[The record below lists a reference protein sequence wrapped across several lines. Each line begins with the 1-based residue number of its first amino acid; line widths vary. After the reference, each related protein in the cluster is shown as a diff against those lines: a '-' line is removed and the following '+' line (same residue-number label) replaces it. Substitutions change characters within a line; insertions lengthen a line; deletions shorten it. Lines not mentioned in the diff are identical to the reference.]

1 MVNPQ
6 PNSDVEALP
15 SETSAGE
22 ANEQLFNANFFQD
35 QSRSIER
42 LISRHFYP
50 RHFDAF
56 REMQALTGLIISGST
71 TLNFFTFEGHQSSD
85 LDLYVNILGA
95 EYVSV
100 WLDSV
105 GCKPHF
111 RLDPISFQFVVG
123 RRLQEMLGMTLED
136 VRALVP
142 ADIKRKMQDLGGVPM
157 FESEHAPYMD
167 SCRYTSPH
175 LLGVID
181 YLSAKGSRIQLMV
194 CVGGVMDCVL
204 RFHSSSVMNIATAHA
219 CYCLF
224 PNETLRMRLSLAFR
238 SEDTKTRYGHQKYRR
253 RGWTYVND
261 EVEAENRAVFKAGS
275 WRVDSRRTLVV
286 PISPPVPH
294 LSDHFDRVYSRTMVD
309 LRYKLSMRGQPFIK
323 HYADVI
329 PEITPIQAVSE
340 DEN

>member
-1 MVNPQ
+1 M
-6 PNSDVEALP
+6 P

-22 ANEQLFNANFFQD
+22 ANEQLFNANCNFLTTFCTHLFIFFFLVFQD

-204 RFHSSSVMNIATAHA
+204 RFHSSTLCAPSMILTYPFFVRFSDEHSHRSRLLLSVPERNT
-219 CYCLF
+219 
-224 PNETLRMRLSLAFR
+224 S
-238 SEDTKTRYGHQKYRR
+238 
-253 RGWTYVND
+253 D
-261 EVEAENRAVFKAGS
+261 EA
-275 WRVDSRRTLVV
+275 
-286 PISPPVPH
+286 
-294 LSDHFDRVYSRTMVD
+294 
-309 LRYKLSMRGQPFIK
+309 
-323 HYADVI
+323 
-329 PEITPIQAVSE
+329 
-340 DEN
+340 